1 MMNVCTVTQMEV
13 LRTAAIIVAKQ
24 IAASVKRK
32 ERPMKIFKTEQE
44 AKAYGEEHLTKNTHE
59 LVSINGSLYILCD
72 TDRVNEDI
80 LYGNAYK
87 MMKQFIDTFEDALL
101 EDVLDLH
108 DFALV
113 IRDWVEGYLELLG
126 IKFLDI
132 HDEY

>member
-1 MMNVCTVTQMEV
+1 
-13 LRTAAIIVAKQ
+13 
-24 IAASVKRK
+24 
-32 ERPMKIFKTEQE
+32 MKIFKTEQE

-80 LYGNAYK
+80 LYGNTYK